1 MRGTGSPKSGS
12 PVYNFN
18 IFRSVSAS
26 NLQKII
32 WKFNH
37 LHFFNSHLAL
47 QILKSKFFT
56 FNLWFQWL
64 PASIRETQDKIKM
77 KNLIVHGIA
86 FLISFSGCLL
96 LSYKNTVG
104 FRGGKKIYFS
114 KAARLSE
121 CKRDVDNEAFQS
133 QSVLVWVCSINP
145 SQDIKH
151 QVESSFTTCEKEL
164 VLGGEALLCE
174 EGC

>member
-133 QSVLVWVCSINP
+133 QSVLV
-145 SQDIKH
+145 
-151 QVESSFTTCEKEL
+151 
-164 VLGGEALLCE
+164 
-174 EGC
+174 

>member
-1 MRGTGSPKSGS
+1 M
-12 PVYNFN
+12 Y
-18 IFRSVSAS
+18 

-133 QSVLVWVCSINP
+133 QSVLV
-145 SQDIKH
+145 
-151 QVESSFTTCEKEL
+151 
-164 VLGGEALLCE
+164 
-174 EGC
+174 